1 MKHKGVFFEAVE
13 TTIPVMLGY
22 LFVGIAFGMLFQE
35 KGYNFLWAAAMSI
48 FVYAGSMQFI
58 GINFFV
64 PGVSLVEVALMTL
77 LVNVRHIFYGLS
89 MIEPFS
95 HMGRKKPYMI
105 FSLTD
110 ETYSLLVNIKNE
122 EGHADKLMFLI
133 SFLDQCYWIIG
144 SILGSLIGSMLPFD
158 TTGIDFALIALFVV
172 IFTEQ
177 WLSCSDHRPA
187 LCGTACGLLSLVVFG
202 AENMVIPSMILIVLV
217 LMAMKKKAGDAS

>member
-1 MKHKGVFFEAVE
+1 MKYKDIFFEAVK

-35 KGYNFLWAAAMSI
+35 KGYNFLWAAAMSL

-64 PGVSLVEVALMTL
+64 PGVSLIEVALMTF

-95 HMGRKKPYMI
+95 HMGKKKPYMI

-122 EGHADKLMFLI
+122 EGHANKLMFLI

-144 SILGSLIGSMLPFD
+144 SILGSLMGSMLPFD

-177 WLSCSDHRPA
+177 WLTSVDHRPA
-187 LCGTACGLLSLVVFG
+187 LCGVICALISLVLFK
-202 AENMVIPSMILIVLV
+202 AENMVIPAMILIVLV
-217 LMAMKKKAGDAS
+217 LMAMKKKARTE

>member
-35 KGYNFLWAAAMSI
+35 KGYNFLWAAAMSV

-95 HMGRKKPYMI
+95 HMGAKSHI
-105 FSLTD
+105 
-110 ETYSLLVNIKNE
+110 
-122 EGHADKLMFLI
+122 
-133 SFLDQCYWIIG
+133 
-144 SILGSLIGSMLPFD
+144 
-158 TTGIDFALIALFVV
+158 
-172 IFTEQ
+172 
-177 WLSCSDHRPA
+177 
-187 LCGTACGLLSLVVFG
+187 
-202 AENMVIPSMILIVLV
+202 
-217 LMAMKKKAGDAS
+217 

>member
-1 MKHKGVFFEAVE
+1 
-13 TTIPVMLGY
+13 
-22 LFVGIAFGMLFQE
+22 
-35 KGYNFLWAAAMSI
+35 
-48 FVYAGSMQFI
+48 
-58 GINFFV
+58 
-64 PGVSLVEVALMTL
+64 
-77 LVNVRHIFYGLS
+77 
-89 MIEPFS
+89 
-95 HMGRKKPYMI
+95 MI

-177 WLSCSDHRPA
+177 WLSCSDHRGEKRDTGRSDKRRTRWSRRAHDKVRCSPSF
-187 LCGTACGLLSLVVFG
+187 CG
-202 AENMVIPSMILIVLV
+202 
-217 LMAMKKKAGDAS
+217 KRY